1 MGGRRRN
8 IFVLLFVLGLVIV
21 SAIIC
26 VKKPTQLGLDLQGGI
41 ELTLQGRPT
50 PQVKEVTSEAME
62 RSVDIIRD
70 GCDKLG
76 VSEIEVSRLGADQ
89 ISVGIPGATN
99 VGTATECA
107 TKPARLYF
115 YDWQNN
121 LIGPAKDLS
130 LAGTGADTE
139 KVAEEVRQRWI
150 DAGRPP
156 TQDFNRTWINQ
167 GAEPTMW
174 DAVNLA
180 SEQPRDDDCEN
191 CTSGDKYYLFDAE
204 THELISGPVT
214 AKEDLFFN
222 DQGRPIPHE
231 PVEGSKGNKVTL
243 TDAQG
248 NKTGEAVVKMVPQGT
263 IIVDELPTDTDGKT
277 IQVDDDGLWE
287 NDQGEKVDPSG
298 YFVVK
303 DNAALSGS
311 EIKDPQQNL
320 DQFNQPNVTFEFTG
334 EGRNAF
340 QQITRQIAQE
350 GQARAI
356 GGVTSADQAAPLSG
370 NFAIV
375 LDGQVVSKPIIN
387 FFENPDGI
395 DGRTGAQISGGFTV
409 DEAQNLAEFLQRGAL
424 PIDLKLTSQS
434 QVSATLGQEAF
445 DQGVLALLVGLF
457 LVIVF
462 LIAFYRFL
470 GGVASLALLVYAVL
484 FLALIKVIPI
494 TLTLPGIAG
503 LVLTIGVAADSNIVI
518 FERVKEEMRA
528 GRSVMSAIT
537 LGYRRG
543 IGTIIDANVVTLL
556 TAFILFVL
564 ATSGIKGFAF
574 TLGVGTLVSLL
585 TAVVFTQ
592 ALLGSMSNTKLLR
605 SGRGFSGIEGKE
617 RWHFDFMGK
626 APTFFAISGVILLIG
641 AGALTTKG
649 LNFGIDFESGTRVE
663 VALDEPATTEEV
675 RDALS
680 PVGLGDADIQAITDN
695 PALGD
700 NAFQIES
707 ETLDPAEVA
716 KVEETLDN
724 EYGVGADSFNSTSV
738 GPTFGA
744 SVARSAA
751 LAIFFSLILIMGY
764 IALRFGAKYTVPVL
778 IAIIH
783 DFLIA
788 LGIYA
793 LLGFEVSSATVAA
806 FLTIL
811 GYSQYD
817 TIIVFDRIREN
828 EPKMPR
834 ATYSQIVNKSMSEV
848 MTRSLVT
855 SFSTLI
861 GVICLLIF
869 GGEVLQA
876 FAIAILVGVFSGTYS
891 SIFIASP
898 VLALWKEHEPGFK
911 RRRRQQ
917 IETQGYVPA
926 FASDLE
932 VARTD
937 DGEAAVIE
945 GGTEEDDPGTPKLSP
960 RDRRRKAREDAKN
973 AGGEA

>member
-21 SAIIC
+21 SAIVV

-50 PQVKEVTSEAME
+50 PQVKEVTSDAME
-62 RSVDIIRD
+62 RSVEIIRS

-130 LAGTGADTE
+130 LIGTGADTE
-139 KVAEEVRQRWI
+139 KVSEQVSDSWKK
-150 DAGRPP
+150 AGRPP
-156 TQDFNRTWINQ
+156 VKDFNSDWIGQ
-167 GAEPTMW
+167 GAEPNMW
-174 DAVNLA
+174 EAVNLA
-180 SEQPRDDDCEN
+180 AKQPRDPKCEN
-191 CTSGDKYYLFDAE
+191 CTSGDKYYLFEEEAP
-204 THELISGPVT
+204 HELISGPVT
-214 AKEDLFFN
+214 AKEDLYFN

-231 PVEGSKGNKVTL
+231 GI
-243 TDAQG
+243 
-248 NKTGEAVVKMVPQGT
+248 VKKVPQGT
-263 IIVDELPTDTDGKT
+263 IVVRELPTDSSGKT
-277 IQVDDDGLWE
+277 IQTNSDGLWE
-287 NDQGEKVDPSG
+287 NSSGELVDPAG
-298 YFVVK
+298 YFVLK

-311 EIKDPQQNL
+311 EIKDPQQNM

-334 EGRNAF
+334 SGQEAF
-340 QQITRQIAQE
+340 QDITRRIAQE

-356 GGVTSADQAAPLSG
+356 GGVTSAEEASPISG

-375 LDGQVVSKPIIN
+375 LDGQVVSRPIIN

-424 PIDLKLTSQS
+424 PIDLTLTSQS
-434 QVSATLGQEAF
+434 QVSATLGQEAL
-445 DQGVLALLVGLF
+445 DQGVLALLIGLAC
-457 LVIVF
+457 VIVF
-462 LIAFYRFL
+462 LILFYRFL
-470 GGVASLALLVYAVL
+470 GGVASLALLVYGVI

-518 FERVKEEMRA
+518 FERIKEEMRA
-528 GRSVMSAIT
+528 GRSVQSAIT

-543 IGTIIDANVVTLL
+543 ISTIIDANVVTLL

-592 ALLGSMSNTKLLR
+592 ALLGSLSNTKFLR
-605 SGRGFSGIEGKE
+605 SGRGFAGIEGE
-617 RWHFDFMGK
+617 QRWHLNFMGS

-649 LNFGIDFESGTRVE
+649 LNFGIDFESGTRIE
-663 VALDEPATTEEV
+663 VALDQSASTSEV
-675 RDALS
+675 RDVVG
-680 PVGLGDADIQAITDN
+680 PVGLGEADIQAITDN

-700 NAFQIES
+700 NAFKIDS
-707 ETLDPAEVA
+707 ETLKPPEVAEVN
-716 KVEETLDN
+716 EILNDN
-724 EYGVGADSFNSTSV
+724 FGVSPDSFNSTSV

-751 LAIFFSLILIMGY
+751 LAILFSLLLIMGY
-764 IALRFGAKYTVPVL
+764 IAVRFGAKYTVPVL
-778 IAIIH
+778 IAIVH

-834 ATYSQIVNKSMSEV
+834 ATYSQIVNKSVSEV

-861 GVICLLIF
+861 GVVALLIF
-869 GGEVLQA
+869 GGEVLRA

-898 VLALWKEHEPGFK
+898 VLGLWKEHEPTFK

-917 IETQGYVPA
+917 IETQGHVPA

-932 VARTD
+932 VARTASAGD
-937 DGEAAVIE
+937 TDEGETEDEAVAVKPE
-945 GGTEEDDPGTPKLSP
+945 SPSTGETKLSP
-960 RDRRRKAREDAKN
+960 RDRRRKAREDARK
-973 AGGEA
+973 AGG

>member
-21 SAIIC
+21 SAIVC
-26 VKKPTQLGLDLQGGI
+26 LNKPTQLGLDLQGGI

-50 PQVKEVTSEAME
+50 PQVKEVTTEAMD

-76 VSEIEVSRLGADQ
+76 VSEIEVSRLGSDQ

-107 TKPARLYF
+107 TTPARLYF

-121 LIGPAKDLS
+121 LVGPAKELQTDK
-130 LAGTGADTE
+130 GTQDPEKVTKQVTE
-139 KVAEEVRQRWI
+139 KWKA
-150 DAGRPP
+150 AGRPP
-156 TQDFNRTWINQ
+156 TEGYNRQWIGQ

-180 SEQPRDDDCEN
+180 EKQEPNEDCED
-191 CTSGDKYYLFDAE
+191 CTSGTKYYLFDE
-204 THELISGPVT
+204 KTHELISGPVS
-214 AKEDLFFN
+214 AKDDLYFN
-222 DQGRPIPHE
+222 DQGRPIPK
-231 PVEGSKGNKVTL
+231 KGI
-243 TDAQG
+243 
-248 NKTGEAVVKMVPQGT
+248 VKEVPQGT
-263 IIVDELPTDTDGKT
+263 IIVTELPTDGDGKT
-277 IQVDDDGLWE
+277 VDD
-287 NDQGEKVDPSG
+287 PSEAG
-298 YFVVK
+298 YFVLT

-311 EIKDPQQNL
+311 EIKDPQQNQ
-320 DQFNQPNVTFEFTG
+320 DQFGQPNVTFEFTG
-334 EGRNAF
+334 SGRDAF
-340 QQITRQIAQE
+340 HDITRTIAQE

-356 GGVTSADQAAPLSG
+356 GNVTNEQAAALSG
-370 NFAIV
+370 SFAII
-375 LDGQVVSKPIIN
+375 LDGQVVSRPIIN
-387 FFENPDGI
+387 FKENPDGI
-395 DGRTGAQISGGFTV
+395 DGRQGAQISGGFTF
-409 DEAQNLAEFLQRGAL
+409 DEAQNLAEYLQRGAL

-434 QVSATLGQEAF
+434 QVSATLGQEAL
-445 DQGVLALLVGLF
+445 DQGQLALIVGLI
-457 LVIVF
+457 LVMVF
-462 LIAFYRFL
+462 LIVFYRFL
-470 GGVASLALLVYAVL
+470 GGVASLALIVYAIL

-518 FERVKEEMRA
+518 FERVKEELRA
-528 GRSVMSAIT
+528 GRSVQSAIT

-626 APTFFAISGVILLIG
+626 SRWMFAISGVILLIG

-649 LNFGIDFESGTRVE
+649 LNFGIDFESGTRIE
-663 VALDEPATTEEV
+663 VALDKDATTEQV
-675 RDALS
+675 RDVIS
-680 PVGLGDADIQAITDN
+680 PLGLGDADIQAITDN

-707 ETLDPAEVA
+707 ETLDPSEVA
-716 KVEETLDN
+716 KVEDSLDGK
-724 EYGVGADSFNSTSV
+724 YGVGADSFNSTSV
-738 GPTFGA
+738 GPTFGK
-744 SVARSAA
+744 SVANSAV
-751 LAIFFSLILIMGY
+751 LAIFFSMILIMGY
-764 IALRFGAKYTVPVL
+764 VAVRFGAKYTVPVL
-778 IAIIH
+778 IAIMH

-848 MTRSLVT
+848 FTRSLAT

-861 GVICLLIF
+861 GVVCLLIF

-891 SIFIASP
+891 SLFIASP
-898 VLALWKEHEPGFK
+898 VLALWKELEPTFQ

-932 VARTD
+932 VARKD
-937 DGEAAVIE
+937 DGSVSGPAP
-945 GGTEEDDPGTPKLSP
+945 EDDAAAPAEPGEPKLSP
-960 RDRRRKAREDAKN
+960 RERRRKERLDAKN
-973 AGGEA
+973 AGEEA